1 MKMILTLYN
10 VILKLLL
17 NSKVSFRRSPRL
29 RNLVALRVKISP
41 FGRNDKKLF
50 IRQPIAV
57 SNFRMVINPSLKF
70 ILLFVF
76 FFILFPL
83 TITNAQF
90 KLPKYEVVTLDN
102 GLTIYLMEKKDV
114 PIISF
119 SAVFD
124 AGAVRDGS
132 QNGLASFTIEALK
145 FGTANYTKTQ
155 IDSIFNFYG
164 SSLNSYAR
172 LDYSALYTQFMK
184 DDLEKL
190 LPVIKDVITNPTF
203 PEEEIVKR
211 KQRWVAELDQA
222 KESPRQVVGAYYNKF
237 LFADSPYG
245 NPVDG
250 IKKTIEL
257 IDRKQILSFYSAN
270 IRSENCAIAVVGD
283 FDSDKMK
290 SELTKQFVQ
299 WKTTTSRLIN
309 DSRFVGKEL
318 KESAVYLINKDNA
331 TETTFMIGGFGV
343 PMSNQDQIQI
353 DVINTILGGRFTSW
367 LNDELRVNAG
377 YTYGA
382 RSRFASY
389 KNAGSFYISTFTA
402 TKNTEPAIDL
412 ALKTY
417 NRLFEKGIDEATL
430 KSAKNFVKGQFPPG
444 YETAGSLAGFLTQKY
459 IYGLEDAYIN
469 DFEKAVDA
477 MTVESANEI
486 IKKYFPKDNLQFV
499 LIGKADDIRNI
510 AKKYGK
516 VIEKNISEDGF

>member
-1 MKMILTLYN
+1 MK
-10 VILKLLL
+10 KLL
-17 NSKVSFRRSPRL
+17 ST
-29 RNLVALRVKISP
+29 
-41 FGRNDKKLF
+41 
-50 IRQPIAV
+50 
-57 SNFRMVINPSLKF
+57 
-70 ILLFVF
+70 
-76 FFILFPL
+76 ILFSIVL
-83 TITNAQF
+83 VSVTSAQF
-90 KLPKYEVVTLDN
+90 KLPKYEIVSLDN

-124 AGAVRDGS
+124 AGAIKDGA
-132 QNGLASFTIEALK
+132 QNGLASFTAEALK
-145 FGTANYTKTQ
+145 FGTKNYTKNQ

-164 SSLNSYAR
+164 SSLNTYAR
-172 LDYSALYTQFMK
+172 LDYSGLYTQFMK

-203 PEEEIVKR
+203 PEDEIIKR
-211 KQRWVAELDQA
+211 KQRWIAELDQA
-222 KESPRQVVGAYYNKF
+222 KESPRQVIGAYYNKF

-250 IKKTIEL
+250 IKKTIEQ
-257 IDRKQILSFYSAN
+257 IDRVQISDFYLKN
-270 IRSENCAIAVVGD
+270 IRSESCAIAVVGD

-290 SELTKQFVQ
+290 SELQKLFSDWRV
-299 WKTTTSRLIN
+299 KVPRLID
-309 DSRFVGKEL
+309 DSRFKKQDL
-318 KESAVYLINKDNA
+318 KESRVYLINKDNA

-343 PMSNQDQIQI
+343 PMSNKDQIQI

-389 KNAGSFYISTFTA
+389 KTAGTFYISTYTQ

-412 ALKTY
+412 AIKTY
-417 NRLFEKGIDEATL
+417 NRLFEKGIDETTL
-430 KSAKNFVKGQFPPG
+430 KSAKNYVKGQFPPG
-444 YETAGSLAGFLTQKY
+444 YETAGSLAGFLTQKF
-459 IYGLEDAYIN
+459 IYGLEDSYIN
-469 DFEKAVDA
+469 DFEKTVDG
-477 MTVESANEI
+477 MTVDGANEI

-499 LIGKADDIRNI
+499 LLGKAEDIREI

>member
-1 MKMILTLYN
+1 ML
-10 VILKLLL
+10 
-17 NSKVSFRRSPRL
+17 S
-29 RNLVALRVKISP
+29 
-41 FGRNDKKLF
+41 
-50 IRQPIAV
+50 
-57 SNFRMVINPSLKF
+57 
-70 ILLFVF
+70 
-76 FFILFPL
+76 
-83 TITNAQF
+83 TIGFAQF

-114 PIISF
+114 PVISF

-124 AGAVRDGS
+124 AGAVRDGAS
-132 QNGLASFTIEALK
+132 GWASFTAEALK
-145 FGTANYTKTQ
+145 FGTNNYNKDQ

-164 SSLNSYAR
+164 SSLNTYAR
-172 LDYSALYTQFMK
+172 LDYSGLYSEFMK
-184 DDLEKL
+184 DDLDKL

-222 KESPRQVVGAYYNKF
+222 KESPRQVIGSYYNRF
-237 LFADSPYG
+237 LFGESPYG
-245 NPVDG
+245 NPIDG
-250 IKKTIEL
+250 TKKTIEQ
-257 IDRKQILSFYSAN
+257 IDRAKISDFYLKN
-270 IRSENCAIAVVGD
+270 IRSKNCAIAVVGD
-283 FDSDKMK
+283 FVSSKMK
-290 SELTKQFVQ
+290 EELVKYLADWHV
-299 WKTTTSRLIN
+299 TTPYLIN
-309 DSRFVGKEL
+309 ELEVNQKEL

-343 PMSNQDQIQI
+343 PMSNQEQIQI

-389 KNAGSFYISTFTA
+389 KTAGSFYISTYTA

-430 KSAKNFVKGQFPPG
+430 KSAKNYVKGQFPPD
-444 YETAGSLAGFLTQKY
+444 YETAGSLAGFLTQKF
-459 IYGLEDAYIN
+459 IYGLEDSYIN
-469 DFEKAVDA
+469 DFEKTVDG

-499 LIGKADDIRNI
+499 LIGKADEIRDI

-516 VIEKNISEDGF
+516 VIEKNIDEDGF